1 MAPTSAVE
9 RPVVQNSSSFSIC
22 QSFRSSTSWSQ
33 CIRTASKSTTLLPW
47 FLMKLNRGLDSQVQ
61 LYGFLVDDDHD
72 YDDDYEYYMI
82 LMRTMMI
89 RKCGEGQTLPAQSK
103 FKPVVLYQ
111 LIKEVD
117 VRLGDDDYD
126 DADND
131 DDNDA
136 DDDDDDIYNEAIL

>member
-1 MAPTSAVE
+1 
-9 RPVVQNSSSFSIC
+9 
-22 QSFRSSTSWSQ
+22 
-33 CIRTASKSTTLLPW
+33 
-47 FLMKLNRGLDSQVQ
+47 MKLNRGLDSQVQ
-61 LYGFLVDDDHD
+61 LQGFLVDDD
-72 YDDDYEYYMI
+72 DDDDDEDDNDNEDYMI

-117 VRLGDDDYD
+117 VRLGDNEYD
-126 DADND
+126 DADAD

-136 DDDDDDIYNEAIL
+136 DDDDDDIYNEAIF